1 MELFGY
7 VIPVQL
13 LGAFVGLFI
22 IMAVIGA
29 FNFYEMDKREKAIK
43 ARDLVAQKA
52 AADHASR
59 LITQKTGFIGPK
71 RTVAVDARREVA
83 QVKQG

>member
-1 MELFGY
+1 MEVFGY
-7 VIPVQL
+7 HISEQWLILITGMFGVL
-13 LGAFVGLFI
+13 LL
-22 IMAVIGA
+22 IGT
-29 FNFYEMDKREKAIK
+29 FNFIAMVKREKAFK
-43 ARDLVAQKA
+43 ARQLVAQQA

-83 QVKQG
+83 